1 MDILETISENEITI
15 FVTELWR
22 ELRKN
27 KTDLDCTIST
37 GLTFSSLKCYQDL
50 CPLAQVMVDDVGTP
64 AEFVKIMRG
73 FLNEFITE
81 NVSAYSKED
90 YELIGLPDLLDDY
103 FKIKKKNKIA
113 DITESFTDEELDKF
127 LEELGTISS
136 ATTYSHFS
144 FFGGLS
150 KMEQTFLVNCKPVER
165 FVESMRRL
173 FTRDTLKRV
182 EHLTHEELDTL
193 PMKELIEIV
202 KKWLEIEELKEQI
215 NVIVAGQM
223 EPIECDGTEEII
235 EEK

>member
-127 LEELGTISS
+127 LEEL
-136 ATTYSHFS
+136 
-144 FFGGLS
+144 
-150 KMEQTFLVNCKPVER
+150 
-165 FVESMRRL
+165 
-173 FTRDTLKRV
+173 
-182 EHLTHEELDTL
+182 DTL